1 MMRAQ
6 LGQRQQQ
13 PHHSAHD
20 AAGARGT
27 VAFPELQNRAGESD
41 SPYVRSHADT
51 PVAWQ
56 MLDADTLA
64 RATAENK
71 PIFMHIGFL
80 ADHFCHLTTQDS
92 FANPSVAAFLN
103 ESFIPILVDREER
116 PDLDTIYQ
124 NYSEAVNATGG
135 WPLNLFLTPDLYPI
149 FGGTYWPGPGTEH
162 STAAA
167 GGTSSLAAKGGGGGG
182 GGSAGEESAYND
194 FLAIAKKIHKFW
206 VEQEER
212 CRREAFEMLHKL
224 QDFAQEGTF
233 GGGGATIATGTG
245 TPVTTTTTAEPGDL
259 DLDQLDEALGRIT
272 KMFDPVDYGFGT
284 PKFPNP
290 ARLSFLLR
298 LPHFPSEVGD
308 VIGEKEVGNAT
319 SMAIKTLR
327 RIRDGGLR
335 DHLGAGFMRFSV
347 TSNWSM
353 PHFEKMVGENALLL
367 GVFLD
372 AWLGYSRGGGR
383 ELTLDDEFAD
393 VVLELADYLTSP
405 QIRLPSGGFVT
416 SEAADSFYR
425 KGDRHM
431 REGAY
436 YLWTRREFDQ
446 VVGGGSSSDD
456 HANSIAAAYW
466 NVQEDGNVPQ
476 DQDPFDEFIN
486 QNVLSVNADATEL
499 SKQFGIPPSEIKS
512 LVATAREKLRAHRE
526 RERPRPARDEK
537 VVVAINGMVIAAL
550 ARTAGAVRWLDPERA
565 AKYLEAAK
573 TAAAFIRDNLWT
585 PTDNNHKTNP
595 LRRFFWERPSQTLAF
610 ADDYAFLIDGLLD
623 LYTATFEQEWL
634 DWAKQLQD
642 TQTRLFYDP
651 PLPPNNNS
659 HHHQTPTTPDPR
671 HAYAGGF
678 YSTEAATLSPT
689 ILRLKSG
696 MDKSVPSTNAVSA
709 SNLFRLGTLL
719 NEERYVLQ
727 AKETVNAFEAE
738 ILQYPWLFVSL
749 LTSVVTARLG
759 VRTARVSGGG
769 DEDALRAWYTRPRAE
784 AGVLILVG
792 GGGEGEAGKGK
803 GKGKGEEGTGSKEG
817 LSPLEG
823 LKKKVEE
830 LSVGSRS
837 W

>member
-13 PHHSAHD
+13 PHHTPHD
-20 AAGARGT
+20 AAGVRDA
-27 VAFPELQNRAGESD
+27 AFPALQNRAGESD
-41 SPYVRSHADT
+41 SPYVRRHADT

-80 ADHFCHLTTQDS
+80 ADHLCHLTTQDS
-92 FANPSVAAFLN
+92 FANPAVASFLN

-162 STAAA
+162 STAAGA
-167 GGTSSLAAKGGGGGG
+167 DSNLAAQSGGGGGG
-182 GGSAGEESAYND
+182 GESAVGDETGPYND

-233 GGGGATIATGTG
+233 GGGGTTISTGTG
-245 TPVTTTTTAEPGDL
+245 AGPSITTTAEPGDL

-298 LPHFPSEVGD
+298 LPHFPSEVAD

-347 TSNWSM
+347 TSDWSM

-372 AWLGYSRGGGR
+372 AWLGHSRDSSK

-405 QIRLPSGGFVT
+405 QIRLSNGGFVM

-456 HANSIAAAYW
+456 HASSVAAAYW

-499 SKQFGIPPSEIKS
+499 SKQFSIPPSEIKS
-512 LVATAREKLRAHRE
+512 SVASAREKLRAHRE

-537 VVVAINGMVIAAL
+537 VVVAVNGMVIAAL
-550 ARTAGAVRWLDPERA
+550 ARTAGAVRWLDPARV
-565 AKYLEAAK
+565 AKYLQAAK
-573 TAAAFIRDNLWT
+573 TAAAFIRDNLWAE
-585 PTDNNHKTNP
+585 TDNKTNP

-651 PLPPNNNS
+651 PLAPNS
-659 HHHQTPTTPDPR
+659 KATPDPR

-678 YSTEAATLSPT
+678 YSTEAETLSPT

-696 MDKSVPSTNAVSA
+696 MDKAMPSTNAVAA

-719 NEERYVLQ
+719 NEQKYVLQ

-738 ILQYPWLFVSL
+738 ILQYPWLFVGL

-759 VRTARVSGGG
+759 VRTARVDRRE
-769 DEDALRAWYTRPRAE
+769 DEDVLRAWYTRPRAE
-784 AGVLILVG
+784 AGVLILV
-792 GGGEGEAGKGK
+792 EGKEEGAGKTK
-803 GKGKGEEGTGSKEG
+803 REEDSIKEGTKQGDG
-817 LSPLEG
+817 VWEG
-823 LKKKVEE
+823 LKKKVED
-830 LSVGSRS
+830 LTIGSRS
-837 W
+837 